1 MATIKAFIIVALV
14 FGVFMLGPAMVT
26 FAGIAFAIWFVRALL
41 LEDKKAEED
50 GDDHGRFY

>member
-26 FAGIAFAIWFVRALL
+26 LAGIAFAIWFIRELIL
-41 LEDKKAEED
+41 DDKKAKQED
-50 GDDHGRFY
+50 NDHGRFY

>member
-26 FAGIAFAIWFVRALL
+26 FAGIAFAIWFVRELL
-41 LEDKKAEED
+41 LEDKKAKKD